1 MVKIQPILCSSVA
14 SIYLIKTLAKLGV
27 IIKIKEIRD
36 QRPEDTESPHYRT
49 TGRRCQRNSK
59 NGIKEEEKEMTFQRT
74 GPCWP
79 SYRQNDAGLA
89 NIGTTG
95 SILIVCNN

>member
-36 QRPEDTESPHYRT
+36 QKTQKAHIIVLREDVVKEIQRMASK
-49 TGRRCQRNSK
+49 RRKRK
-59 NGIKEEEKEMTFQRT
+59 
-74 GPCWP
+74 
-79 SYRQNDAGLA
+79 
-89 NIGTTG
+89 
-95 SILIVCNN
+95 